1 MLSVLI
7 SLFQT
12 ARLSMHSRAA
22 LQLEILALRHQ
33 LHVLERCG
41 SRNPGQAAVGSW
53 TRSLQWETQR
63 TWFRLAGAIV
73 CPPAKVSGV
82 WPSNEA

>member
-22 LQLEILALRHQ
+22 LQLEILALRHLTLPIFHLSLAIFASEQ
-33 LHVLERCG
+33 KIVDVG
-41 SRNPGQAAVGSW
+41 AAAGHSAADAI
-53 TRSLQWETQR
+53 RIARGCRASLRPQR
-63 TWFRLAGAIV
+63 A
-73 CPPAKVSGV
+73 
-82 WPSNEA
+82 